1 MRTFSFIDETR
12 GAMRD
17 ARAEGKTIGFV
28 PTMGALHEGHLSLVR
43 EAKRE
48 ADYTAVSIFVN
59 PAQFG
64 EGEDLD
70 RYPRT
75 IEKDSGLL
83 VSEGVDLLFLPAE
96 KLMYPEGNDTRVVPG
111 EVASHLEGAKRPDHF
126 QGICTIVLKL
136 FNIIEPDIAF
146 FGQKDAQQ
154 FAVLSKMTKDL
165 DIPVDM
171 RECPIV
177 REDDGL
183 ALSSRNRYLSEKER
197 VAAPVFF
204 NSLMEA
210 EKVVIAG
217 ERNSKTIKSLMIDI
231 ISRERGAK
239 LDYVE
244 IVDANDFSIIEN
256 LQSEV
261 YILVAGY
268 IGDTRLIDNVRIRI
282 N

>member
-1 MRTFSFIDETR
+1 MRTFSSIDETR
-12 GAMRD
+12 GAVRN
-17 ARAEGKTIGFV
+17 ARAEGKTIDFV

-75 IEKDSGLL
+75 TEKDSGLL
-83 VSEGVDLLFLPAE
+83 VSEGVDLLFLPDE
-96 KLMYPEGNDTRVVPG
+96 KLMYPEGNDTRVIPG
-111 EVASHLEGAKRPDHF
+111 DAASRLEGARRPDHF
-126 QGICTIVLKL
+126 AGVCTIVLKL

-154 FAVLSKMTKDL
+154 FVVLSKMVNDL
-165 DIPVDM
+165 DVPVEM

-183 ALSSRNRYLSEKER
+183 ALSSRNRYLSDNER
-197 VAAPVFF
+197 AAAPVFYS
-204 NSLMEA
+204 SLMEA
-210 EKVVIAG
+210 EKAVTAG
-217 ERNSKTIKSLMIDI
+217 ERNSKVIKALMVDI
-231 ISRERGAK
+231 INRERGAK

-244 IVDANDFSIIEN
+244 IVDVNDFSVIEN
-256 LQSEV
+256 LPGEV

-268 IGDTRLIDNVRIRI
+268 IGDTRLIDNIRI
-282 N
+282 KIN

>member
-1 MRTFSFIDETR
+1 MYTFSSIDEMR
-12 GAMRD
+12 GEVRD
-17 ARAEGKTIGFV
+17 ARAKGKTVGFV

-48 ADYTAVSIFVN
+48 ADYTVVSIFVN
-59 PAQFG
+59 PAQFS

-75 IEKDSGLL
+75 MEKDSGLL
-83 VSEGVDLLFLPAE
+83 VSEGVDFLFLPAE

-111 EVASHLEGAKRPDHF
+111 EVASRLEGAKRPGHF
-126 QGICTIVLKL
+126 QGVCTIVLKL

-154 FAVLSKMTKDL
+154 FAVLNKMVSDL
-165 DIPVDM
+165 DVPVKM
-171 RECPIV
+171 KECPIV

-183 ALSSRNRYLSEKER
+183 ALSSRNLYLSEKER
-197 VAAPVFF
+197 TAAPIFY

-210 EKVVIAG
+210 EKAVIAE
-217 ERNSKTIKSLMIDI
+217 ERNAKAIKSLMVDI
-231 ISRERGAK
+231 IGREREAK

-244 IVDANDFSIIEN
+244 VVDVNDFSIIEN
-256 LQSEV
+256 LPGEV

-268 IGDTRLIDNVRIRI
+268 IGDTRLIDNIRFRI

>member
-1 MRTFSFIDETR
+1 MRTFSSIDETR
-12 GAMRD
+12 GAVRD

-48 ADYTAVSIFVN
+48 ADYTVVSIFVN
-59 PAQFG
+59 PAQFVG
-64 EGEDLD
+64 GEDLD

-75 IEKDSGLL
+75 TVKDSGLL
-83 VSEGVDLLFLPAE
+83 VSEGADLLFLPDE

-111 EVASHLEGAKRPDHF
+111 KAASHLEGAKRPGHF
-126 QGICTIVLKL
+126 QGVCTIVLKL
-136 FNIIEPDIAF
+136 FNIIEPDKAF

-154 FAVLSKMTKDL
+154 FAVLNKMTKDL
-165 DIPVDM
+165 DIPVEM

-183 ALSSRNRYLSEKER
+183 ALSSRNRYLSGKER
-197 VAAPVFF
+197 AAAPVFY
-204 NSLMEA
+204 NSLKEA
-210 EKVVIAG
+210 EKAVIAG
-217 ERNSKTIKSLMIDI
+217 ERNSKAIKFLMVDI

-268 IGDTRLIDNVRIRI
+268 IGDTRLIDNIRIRV